1 MHRRRNWLI
10 VGSVVAIGAGLS
22 GVVAAANG
30 SSDPRPVPIWGFQAR
45 TSAPPVIPH
54 IARAKT
60 IVMRL
65 QNTTATLID
74 NPPTGATSQGDELAV
89 EGQLVKLN
97 GTPAGQL
104 DVHETFTGLGANTGG
119 RLQVSF
125 TALLAGGQISGIG
138 GVRINRATPALA
150 IAGGTGAYLG
160 AHGEVFIHNGPH
172 RTRLTFLLLP
182 R

>member
-1 MHRRRNWLI
+1 MRRRRDWLI
-10 VGSVVAIGAGLS
+10 VGSVVAIGATLS
-22 GVVAAANG
+22 GVVSAANG
-30 SSDPRPVPIWGFQAR
+30 SSDRRPVQAWGFQAR

-60 IVMRL
+60 VVMRL

-74 NPPTGATSQGDELAV
+74 NPPTGTSQGDELAV
-89 EGQLVKLN
+89 EGQLIKLN

-104 DVHETFTGLGANTGG
+104 QVHESITGLGANTGG
-119 RLQVSF
+119 RLQITF

-138 GVRINRATPALA
+138 GARLNRATPALA
-150 IAGGTGAYLG
+150 ISGGTGAYLG